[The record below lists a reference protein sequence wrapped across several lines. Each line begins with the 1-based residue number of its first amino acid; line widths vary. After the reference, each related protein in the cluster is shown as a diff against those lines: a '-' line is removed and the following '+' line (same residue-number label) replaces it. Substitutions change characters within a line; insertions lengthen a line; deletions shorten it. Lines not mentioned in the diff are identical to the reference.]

1 MEKPL
6 LIKRMWSFKH
16 LTVLILR
23 DGTIENKTFDNDEE
37 TSVNVITNTPE
48 LAYFSKEGKIIKELE
63 WWANDS

>member
-1 MEKPL
+1 MIIQSL
-6 LIKRMWSFKH
+6 LCKYF
-16 LTVLILR
+16 R

-63 WWANDS
+63 W